1 MTNEDRAAIR
11 VALARLR
18 RESGLPFLFGGALT
32 AANRLQITEFIGAQS
47 GTMRGLRVE
56 SGSGLGGKAMALRRP
71 VIVNDYARA
80 EAITHDY
87 DEAVVGEGI
96 RTLVGVPVVVGRS
109 VRAVLYG
116 ALRGT
121 TTVADRV
128 VDSVVSAARV
138 LEQDLAVRDA
148 LERQSPAVGVLAP
161 AGMAVLE
168 AGIRD
173 EFLELAARVD
183 DELLRGELSQLF
195 ARILEPARVVSA
207 ELGSM
212 SPLSPREREV
222 LIQVAVGHTNAL
234 IGERLGV
241 GAETVKSYLRSAMRK
256 LGVNNRIE
264 AVVAARR
271 AGML

>member
-11 VALARLR
+11 DALARLR
-18 RESGLPFLFGGALT
+18 LESGLPMLFGGALT
-32 AANRLQITEFIGAQS
+32 GTDRLQITEFIGAQS

-96 RTLVGVPVVVGRS
+96 RTMVGVPVVVGRS

-116 ALRGT
+116 ALRTNVSVG
-121 TTVADRV
+121 DRV
-128 VDSVVSAARV
+128 VDSVITAGRV

-148 LERQSPAVGVLAP
+148 FEAQSPAVEAFP
-161 AGMAVLE
+161 KAGLDAAAVREQL
-168 AGIRD
+168 
-173 EFLELAARVD
+173 FELAGRVD
-183 DELLRGELSQLF
+183 DEQIQGQLLRLLKGLPTPDQIE
-195 ARILEPARVVSA
+195 ILTR
-207 ELGSM
+207 
-212 SPLSPREREV
+212 SPLSPRETEV
-222 LIQVAVGHTNAL
+222 LMHVAVGRTNAV
-234 IGERLGV
+234 IGEQMGV
-241 GAETVKSYLRSAMRK
+241 GAETVKSYLRTAMRK
-256 LGVNNRIE
+256 LDVNNRIE

-271 AGML
+271 GGLL